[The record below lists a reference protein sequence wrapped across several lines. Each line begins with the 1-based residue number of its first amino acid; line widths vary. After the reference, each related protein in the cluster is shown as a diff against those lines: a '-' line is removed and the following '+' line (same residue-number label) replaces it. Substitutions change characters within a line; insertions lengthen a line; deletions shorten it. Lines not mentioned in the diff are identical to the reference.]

1 MVCGQNFYPRS
12 PCGERLTNANSPKS
26 DNIISIHALLA
37 ESDTASS
44 ILMVAPSNFYP
55 RSPCGERLGRLMLVM
70 ALSDFY
76 PRSPCGERPVT
87 IWLGYVYLDF
97 YPRSPCGERQGRV
110 LQDITPAG
118 ISIHALL
125 AESDCKTCRKS
136 SLRQNF
142 YPRSPCGERPLPS
155 GLQCGST
162 YFYPRSPCGE
172 RQNVPDC
179 ACTETQISIHALLA
193 ESDALKLHLAPI
205 AVGFL
210 STLSLRRATGGT
222 LQGMVGNAI
231 FLSTLS
237 LRRATFLMERDGV
250 QYYISIHALLAESDQ
265 LLVPLF
271 RDVSHF
277 YPRSPCGERPCSSTY
292 RPLGSLISIHALLA
306 ESDFSG
312 TAWVQEFPIS
322 IHALLA
328 ESDLINTYHR
338 IFGEG
343 ISIHA
348 LLAESDYDT
357 SSLMQCQVKFLSTLS
372 LRRATADSVS
382 QWTAT

>member
-1 MVCGQNFYPRS
+1 MPFLSTLSLRRATAVPTLQPWHAANFYPRSPCGERRQTPGEMVCGQNFYPRS

-172 RQNVPDC
+172 RHHQN
-179 ACTETQISIHALLA
+179 
-193 ESDALKLHLAPI
+193 LKKSNVANFYPRSPCGERLFI
-205 AVGFL
+205 QQQ
-210 STLSLRRATGGT
+210 LRKYKDFYPRSPCGERPRY
-222 LQGMVGNAI
+222 
-231 FLSTLS
+231 
-237 LRRATFLMERDGV
+237 LRYSSQVRI
-250 QYYISIHALLAESDQ
+250 ISIHALLAESDQ
-265 LLVPLF
+265 QF
-271 RDVSHF
+271 RANFQGD
-277 YPRSPCGERPCSSTY
+277 P
-292 RPLGSLISIHALLA
+292 
-306 ESDFSG
+306 
-312 TAWVQEFPIS
+312 
-322 IHALLA
+322 
-328 ESDLINTYHR
+328 
-338 IFGEG
+338 
-343 ISIHA
+343 
-348 LLAESDYDT
+348 
-357 SSLMQCQVKFLSTLS
+357 KFLSTLS
-372 LRRATADSVS
+372 LRRATR
-382 QWTAT
+382 TACRKSGCAEYFYPRSPCGERRE

>member
-1 MVCGQNFYPRS
+1 MPFLSTLSLRRATAVPTLQPWHAANFYPRSPCGERRQTPGEMVCGQNFYPRS

-172 RQNVPDC
+172 RHHQN
-179 ACTETQISIHALLA
+179 
-193 ESDALKLHLAPI
+193 LKKSNVA
-205 AVGFL
+205 
-210 STLSLRRATGGT
+210 
-222 LQGMVGNAI
+222 N
-231 FLSTLS
+231 
-237 LRRATFLMERDGV
+237 
-250 QYYISIHALLAESDQ
+250 
-265 LLVPLF
+265 
-271 RDVSHF
+271 F
-277 YPRSPCGERPCSSTY
+277 YPRSPCGERRAKAITKK
-292 RPLGSLISIHALLA
+292 AL
-306 ESDFSG
+306 
-312 TAWVQEFPIS
+312 
-322 IHALLA
+322 
-328 ESDLINTYHR
+328 R
-338 IFGEG
+338 
-343 ISIHA
+343 
-348 LLAESDYDT
+348 
-357 SSLMQCQVKFLSTLS
+357 KFLSTLS
-372 LRRATADSVS
+372 LRRATR
-382 QWTAT
+382 

>member
-1 MVCGQNFYPRS
+1 MPTLQPWHAANFYPRSPCGERRQTPGEMVCGQNFYPRS

-125 AESDCKTCRKS
+125 AESDITR
-136 SLRQNF
+136 
-142 YPRSPCGERPLPS
+142 
-155 GLQCGST
+155 
-162 YFYPRSPCGE
+162 
-172 RQNVPDC
+172 
-179 ACTETQISIHALLA
+179 I
-193 ESDALKLHLAPI
+193 LKKA
-205 AVGFL
+205 
-210 STLSLRRATGGT
+210 TL
-222 LQGMVGNAI
+222 
-231 FLSTLS
+231 
-237 LRRATFLMERDGV
+237 
-250 QYYISIHALLAESDQ
+250 
-265 LLVPLF
+265 
-271 RDVSHF
+271 
-277 YPRSPCGERPCSSTY
+277 
-292 RPLGSLISIHALLA
+292 
-306 ESDFSG
+306 
-312 TAWVQEFPIS
+312 PIS

-328 ESDLINTYHR
+328 ESDEQRL
-338 IFGEG
+338 
-343 ISIHA
+343 
-348 LLAESDYDT
+348 
-357 SSLMQCQVKFLSTLS
+357 
-372 LRRATADSVS
+372 
-382 QWTAT
+382 

>member
-1 MVCGQNFYPRS
+1 MPTLQPWHAANFYPRSPCGERRQTPGEMVCGQNFYPRS

-142 YPRSPCGERPLPS
+142 YPRSPCGERRGDMVFQIS
-155 GLQCGST
+155 IND
-162 YFYPRSPCGE
+162 FYPRSPCGE
-172 RQNVPDC
+172 RRERRKGYHPPLQ
-179 ACTETQISIHALLA
+179 
-193 ESDALKLHLAPI
+193 
-205 AVGFL
+205 FL
-210 STLSLRRATGGT
+210 STLSLRRATGAR
-222 LQGMVGNAI
+222 LAEKISKCISIHALLAESDPIRSCCSALALI

-237 LRRATFLMERDGV
+237 LRRATLWSSSRASTWAFLSTLSLRRATPR
-250 QYYISIHALLAESDQ
+250 QHTLC
-265 LLVPLF
+265 
-271 RDVSHF
+271 SH
-277 YPRSPCGERPCSSTY
+277 
-292 RPLGSLISIHALLA
+292 L
-306 ESDFSG
+306 
-312 TAWVQEFPIS
+312 
-322 IHALLA
+322 
-328 ESDLINTYHR
+328 
-338 IFGEG
+338 G

-348 LLAESDYDT
+348 LLAESDKHRSRRCNKD
-357 SSLMQCQVKFLSTLS
+357 QRFLSTLS
-372 LRRATADSVS
+372 LRRATRRFPFR
-382 QWTAT
+382 